1 MTDLTALPERF
12 VVEIRWRNERRGFSL
27 VRAMLDGDIDVLRSV
42 GHENLFYTIETTPPP
57 NTIKRTQRIKK
68 HSGNIEHN
76 IHWTYTNK
84 RLRHGTTL
92 YPVLKFTPI
101 NWLPATNE
109 RSFIPIVEPVPPNP
123 PANLQNPGPNPNPIL
138 NPNQTPIEKIMIKD
152 IPKHALRL
160 LLLGALIEGEEC
172 PITGS
177 AIDATNGGVT
187 SCFHLFE
194 RDAIATWLAMPN
206 SNKKCPVCTQPCE
219 VYTLDN

>member
-1 MTDLTALPERF
+1 MTDLTPLPERF
-12 VVEIRWRNERRGFSL
+12 VVELRWRNERRGFSL
-27 VRAMLDGDIDVLRSV
+27 VRATLDDGINTLRSV
-42 GHENLFYTIETTPPP
+42 GHENLFYNIETNPPP
-57 NTIKRTQRIKK
+57 DIIKRTQRIKK
-68 HSGNIEHN
+68 YSGNIEHT

-92 YPVLKFTPI
+92 YPVLKFTPM
-101 NWLPATNE
+101 NWLPATNQG
-109 RSFIPIVEPVPPNP
+109 SFIPIVEPVPPNAP
-123 PANLQNPGPNPNPIL
+123 VNLQNPPVNPVQNVNRI
-138 NPNQTPIEKIMIKD
+138 TVEKIVIKD

-172 PITGS
+172 PITGT

-206 SNKKCPVCTQPCE
+206 SNKKCPVCTQPCDI
-219 VYTLDN
+219 YLLDN

>member
-1 MTDLTALPERF
+1 MTELTPLPERF
-12 VVEIRWRNERRGFSL
+12 VVETRWRNERRGFSL
-27 VRAMLDGDIDVLRSV
+27 VRATLDGDIDTLKSV
-42 GHENLFYTIETTPPP
+42 GHENLFYSIDTHPPP

-68 HSGNIEHN
+68 HSGNIEHT

-92 YPVLKFTPI
+92 YPVLKFTPM
-101 NWLPATNE
+101 NFLPATNQS
-109 RSFIPIVEPVPPNP
+109 SFIPIVDPAPLNPPNT
-123 PANLQNPGPNPNPIL
+123 AVPNPVL
-138 NPNQTPIEKIMIKD
+138 NPMPAQITLEKIIIKD

-206 SNKKCPVCTQPCE
+206 SNKKCPVCTQPCD
-219 VYTLDN
+219 VYLLDN